1 MPGFDL
7 PWRANQMDPVRQICE
22 WKNYFRKSMLRKITP
37 RARRMGGAQ
46 RYPSRRRVNMLACRM
61 PGAALHRVRDTRA
74 NKKRDRKAP
83 FKAGSGLLDAYV
95 ILDSLNST
103 CALGPLCC
111 RRARAPGGGCTA
123 HVCYTAASAFG
134 LAFPHRGGRCFGRP
148 EGKITRRSRR
158 RAGQVGEP

>member
-61 PGAALHRVRDTRA
+61 PDYHRNFTVGCG
-74 NKKRDRKAP
+74 
-83 FKAGSGLLDAYV
+83 FFFE
-95 ILDSLNST
+95 
-103 CALGPLCC
+103 
-111 RRARAPGGGCTA
+111 RRGGVLPGGG
-123 HVCYTAASAFG
+123 VCKTSSPPTG
-134 LAFPHRGGRCFGRP
+134 S
-148 EGKITRRSRR
+148 ET
-158 RAGQVGEP
+158 GQHEQAP